1 MLVLIRKDAHNPMVV
16 IISGVDAPEP
26 NVRMHSTSL
35 GIFNYGSI
43 FPPYVRRDD
52 YGAVDMD
59 ARPVWG
65 LDTRPGYA
73 MRDMCNARSI

>member
-1 MLVLIRKDAHNPMVV
+1 MVV
-16 IISGVDAPEP
+16 VISGVKAPEP
-26 NVRMHSTSL
+26 NVRITSNSL
-35 GIFNYGSI
+35 GVFNYGSI

-73 MRDMCNARSI
+73 MRVICNARSM

>member
-1 MLVLIRKDAHNPMVV
+1 MVV
-16 IISGVDAPEP
+16 IIPGAKAPEP
-26 NVRMHSTSL
+26 NVPMHSISL
-35 GIFNYGSI
+35 GIFDYGSI

-52 YGAVDMD
+52 YGVVDMD